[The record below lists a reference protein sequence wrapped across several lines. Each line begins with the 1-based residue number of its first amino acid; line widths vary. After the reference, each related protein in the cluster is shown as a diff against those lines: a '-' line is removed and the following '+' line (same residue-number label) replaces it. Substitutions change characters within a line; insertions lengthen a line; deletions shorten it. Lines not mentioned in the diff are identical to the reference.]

1 VYSKPTSG
9 LLGSTSAEGQRYE
22 RPPFGVPCCERL
34 PCKQGALSGGRR
46 ASVAIRDHWSM
57 ALEPRRNARRTDA
70 VEMAENIANG
80 GNMSE
85 RPVFEWMAPIG
96 YAVRGKTGLAG

>member
-1 VYSKPTSG
+1 
-9 LLGSTSAEGQRYE
+9 
-22 RPPFGVPCCERL
+22 
-34 PCKQGALSGGRR
+34 
-46 ASVAIRDHWSM
+46 M